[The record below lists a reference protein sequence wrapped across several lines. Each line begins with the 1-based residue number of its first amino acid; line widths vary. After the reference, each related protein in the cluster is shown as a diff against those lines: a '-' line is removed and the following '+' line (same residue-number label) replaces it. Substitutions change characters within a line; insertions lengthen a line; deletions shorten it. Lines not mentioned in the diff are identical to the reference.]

1 MQLLTVIVVKVL
13 LRLTDIDLNK
23 ILVVNCE
30 RVTLQTVDIV
40 SCC

>member
-1 MQLLTVIVVKVL
+1 VQLLTVIVVKVL
-13 LRLTDIDLNK
+13 LRLTNIDWN
-23 ILVVNCE
+23 IMLVINCE